1 MNYNV
6 IEKYG
11 RKAVTVAFSA
21 VFAASVVSSVAAAP
35 KKDKYQF
42 LTGSTP
48 QFAAPVVAVEKGWC
62 KDMGLD
68 IEIKKFTSGGVAA
81 QSFIAGQGDFMDT
94 GDWPAVRTWL
104 LTQDKDDPIVGLAP
118 DAHYGD
124 LTVVMSKS
132 EITDPKQLKGKKV
145 GVWLG
150 TTSEFFASLYLDKN
164 GVPLDSV
171 SYVNVKPAEMVPALD
186 SGDIDAF
193 VIWQPFGWKSQ
204 EVSGNKVHELS
215 TAEGYFTEF
224 VVVSTRK
231 SLLDND
237 PDAAKVMLEC
247 MKKGGEWAA
256 KNQKE
261 ASKIVGDFFKIP
273 PETVMKM
280 ISVMNMDPTFT
291 TKFRKDMDD
300 LNNFMISKGKSK
312 SRINWNKHF
321 DARGLESVSPM
332 LVK

>member
-1 MNYNV
+1 MNYKA
-6 IEKYG
+6 IMKYG
-11 RKAVTVAFSA
+11 RGAFSMVLSA
-21 VFAASVVSSVAAAP
+21 VFAVSVASSVAAAP
-35 KKDKYQF
+35 KKDKYLF

-68 IEIKKFTSGGVAA
+68 VEIRKFTSGGVAA

-118 DAHYGD
+118 DAYYGD
-124 LTVVMSKS
+124 LTVIMAKS
-132 EITDPKQLKGKKV
+132 EIKDPKQLKGKKI

-150 TTSEFFASLYLDKN
+150 TTSEFFAGLYLDKH

-171 SYVNVKPAEMVPALD
+171 KYVNVQPAEMVPALD
-186 SGDIDAF
+186 SGDLDAF
-193 VIWQPFGWKSQ
+193 VMWQPFGWKSQ

-224 VVVSTRK
+224 VVVSTHK

-237 PDAAKVMLEC
+237 PDAAKVMIQC

-256 KNQKE
+256 KNQQE

-280 ISVMNMDPTFT
+280 ISVMNMDPTFS

-300 LNNFMISKGKSK
+300 LNNFMMSKDQSK

-321 DARGLESVSPM
+321 DARGLETADPM